1 MINGAHVIVFSK
13 EADRDR
19 AFFRD
24 VLGLPSVDVGGGWLI
39 FGLPPAELAVHPA
52 DFGGTHELYLM
63 CADIEETVQRLGEN
77 GVTCGPIQNQGW
89 GLLTS
94 FTLPG
99 GGQLAVYQPRHARP
113 DAPATA
119 TKSRPKTARTKARK
133 PPPQRKQKSPMTKKK
148 PVKATPKATKRKKRR
163 V

>member
-13 EADRDR
+13 EAERDR

-77 GVTCGPIQNQGW
+77 GITCGPIQNQGW

-113 DAPATA
+113 KAPATA
-119 TKSRPKTARTKARK
+119 AKRRPKGARTKTRK
-133 PPPQRKQKSPMTKKK
+133 RTPPRKRNSTAKKK
-148 PVKATPKATKRKKRR
+148 AGKAPPKVTKRKKRR
-163 V
+163 G